1 MPRLNLDTKSLPP
14 KPPAHALPLP
24 AFARISIAV
33 RQLRANNHSP
43 RQVMADRIRF
53 LAFQGAGVGEF
64 ASFGRGL
71 EVFWC
76 DSEVC
81 CSGGGEAEGPCVF
94 AVAFEGAVGPFVSVR
109 WVLVVW

>member
-1 MPRLNLDTKSLPP
+1 MPSLNFDTKSLSPE
-14 KPPAHALPLP
+14 PPAHALPLP

-33 RQLRANNHSP
+33 RQLRTNNHP
-43 RQVMADRIRF
+43 PQQVMADRVRF
-53 LAFQGAGVGEF
+53 LAFQGTSIWEF
-64 ASFGRGL
+64 ASFARGL

-81 CSGGGEAEGPCVF
+81 CSGGGDAEGPCVF

-109 WVLVVW
+109 